1 MTSKPSVNSKEYGRP
16 THADIAKRAYELFE
30 LRGHDHGRDLDDWL
44 QAEKE
49 LRDRH
54 RRWKV
59 EATKSSLTDDVETA
73 TLVLRLGIAVN
84 AIRAAQRFYYTA
96 KDAPGP
102 GGERDRVW
110 AFLIAVGFLVEA
122 IGLLRP
128 KFPQVGL
135 LAQAGGASDDLIR
148 NASALL
154 SGRLPVNRVLDR
166 MRNSLIF
173 HWDEDPI
180 REFVKRYTKDKVLWA
195 EGIGDTQGEMIYGV
209 AADSLTNSIL
219 PDEPNA
225 IEPESTERSLERLKD
240 LMVDVVAATKSL
252 TAFFDC
258 AIRGH
263 LLQTGAMGTQAGL

>member
-1 MTSKPSVNSKEYGRP
+1 MTSKPSAGEYGRP
-16 THADIAKRAYELFE
+16 THADIAKRAHELFE

-49 LRDRH
+49 LRDRD

-59 EATKSSLTDDVETA
+59 EATKASLTDDVETA

-96 KDAPGP
+96 KDATGP

-135 LAQAGGASDDLIR
+135 LAQAGGASDDLIQ
-148 NASALL
+148 NTSALL

-180 REFVKRYTKDKVLWA
+180 REFVRRYTKDKVLWA

-219 PDEPNA
+219 PDEPNG
-225 IEPESTERSLERLKD
+225 EPESPERSLERLKD

-252 TAFFDC
+252 TTFFDC

-263 LLQTGAMGTQAGL
+263 LLQTGAKGTHS